1 MYSRKIADIFGY
13 HKELITGHWR
23 ILNVKVDSA
32 SKIKGTGEEL
42 VKRGAKKRKQERK
55 KTNKLRASF

>member
-32 SKIKGTGEEL
+32 SKIKGTRERAGE
-42 VKRGAKKRKQERK
+42 KGGPKKERK
-55 KTNKLRASF
+55 KENK

>member
-32 SKIKGTGEEL
+32 SKIQRHKRRAGEKGGQ
-42 VKRGAKKRKQERK
+42 KKKARK
-55 KTNKLRASF
+55 KENK